1 MTSRAPRRV
10 AAIVPK
16 LSTWAP
22 SGRDHASGTPERVM
36 TAEPTAPARSL
47 KTCSTRRSS
56 ATSTGSENPP
66 FPRPCAARYLRIV
79 QPPTAGCRNLWR
91 ETISARLLMRGPME
105 DGARLVLHTSAG
117 LRSGEKVLIVADETT
132 REIGQAFAHAASDLG
147 ADAVL
152 AEMRPRAADGDEP
165 PEPIGT
171 AMAQSDVV
179 LLVTSRSLSHTHA
192 RRAANRAG
200 ARVISMPGVAEA
212 MLREGGLAT
221 DWAEIHEAV
230 RRVSRRLRGGKEVR
244 LTSAAWTDLTFEVG
258 GREWITEDTGLCSR
272 KGAFTTL
279 PAGELLVA
287 PVEGTAEGRLVAD
300 IFFDEALLEPAPAIL
315 SAGHASRIV
324 GAGRAVHAMN
334 RGG

>member
-1 MTSRAPRRV
+1 
-10 AAIVPK
+10 
-16 LSTWAP
+16 
-22 SGRDHASGTPERVM
+22 
-36 TAEPTAPARSL
+36 
-47 KTCSTRRSS
+47 
-56 ATSTGSENPP
+56 
-66 FPRPCAARYLRIV
+66 
-79 QPPTAGCRNLWR
+79 
-91 ETISARLLMRGPME
+91 MRGPME

-244 LTSAAWTDLTFEVG
+244 LTSAAGTDLTFEVG

-300 IFFDEALLEPAPAIL
+300 IFFDEALLEPATAIL

-334 RGG
+334 RGGKEGRAFSRFGFGVNPRARVSGPHLEAEKALGAGHVGFGDNLVLGGKIHCGVKVEAILSEIGVAVDGKAVVEKGRLVE

>member
-79 QPPTAGCRNLWR
+79 QPPSARLRNLWR

-212 MLREGGLAT
+212 MLREVGLA
-221 DWAEIHEAV
+221 
-230 RRVSRRLRGGKEVR
+230 
-244 LTSAAWTDLTFEVG
+244 SAAGTDLTFEVG

-324 GAGRAVHAMN
+324 GAGRAVH
-334 RGG
+334 